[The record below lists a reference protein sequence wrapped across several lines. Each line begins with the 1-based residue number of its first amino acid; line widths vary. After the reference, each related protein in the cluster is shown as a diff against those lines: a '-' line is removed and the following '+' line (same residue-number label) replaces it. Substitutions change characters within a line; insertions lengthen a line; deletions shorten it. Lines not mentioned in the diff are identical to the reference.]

1 MKRINDSQKKIITE
15 PYAPV
20 SENEARPQP
29 TN

>member
-1 MKRINDSQKKIITE
+1 MKRINDSQKIITE

-20 SENEARPQP
+20 SENEARSQT